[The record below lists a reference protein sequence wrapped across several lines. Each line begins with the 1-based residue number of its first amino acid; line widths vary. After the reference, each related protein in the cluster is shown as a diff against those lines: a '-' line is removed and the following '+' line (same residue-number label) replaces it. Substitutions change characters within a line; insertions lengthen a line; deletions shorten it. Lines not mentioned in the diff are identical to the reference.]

1 MEKKLTK
8 EKEKYQRNIKLKK
21 KSVKKLLVYEDFILH
36 SLIREIFLKIFR
48 IPEKVYLPKIDYLIK
63 SNKIMTI
70 LQQRTSQKIKQNHLL
85 FFGAHLSKCG
95 LFLEIRE

>member
-36 SLIREIFLKIFR
+36 SLIREIFKKNL
-48 IPEKVYLPKIDYLIK
+48 
-63 SNKIMTI
+63 
-70 LQQRTSQKIKQNHLL
+70 
-85 FFGAHLSKCG
+85 
-95 LFLEIRE
+95 